1 MIKIL
6 IVEDEGI
13 IAEDMN
19 QMLSDMGYE
28 VLETAMDYEEALE
41 ILSTETPDLIL
52 LDVNLGGKK
61 DGIDLAEVI
70 NEKYQVPFIFTTSFS
85 DTQTLE
91 RAKHVSPVNYLVKPF
106 KKEQLFTAIE
116 MALFAISEKTKVEEL
131 NKTEEVDNLVIKDSL
146 FIKDKYRYT
155 KLVLAEILWLKA
167 EGNYI
172 EIHLK
177 DRKELIRSTLTQ
189 FLEKINKANFLRTHK
204 SYAINLDYLTRLEP
218 TEVFILDIAVPI
230 TKTYSESLVKRL
242 EVL

>member
-52 LDVNLGGKK
+52 LDVNLRGKK

>member
-131 NKTEEVDNLVIKDSL
+131 NKIEEVDNLVIKDSL

>member
-52 LDVNLGGKK
+52 LDVNLGEKK